1 MLDNFS
7 PRRTLRLTLCAIVLV
22 VAPFVGAC
30 DDSPS
35 TPSDGGNLQI
45 MLTDA
50 PTQAVDRV
58 NVFVSGVI
66 VKRVNRDP
74 EQVTLNLTPNPVD
87 LLTLRNR
94 VVRLAAGEV
103 PAGQYEYVEIRLD
116 ESRSSIVENGVTKT
130 VDITNETIRVTRNF
144 MILEDVQ
151 TVVTLD
157 FDASASL
164 TQLGNGS
171 WRLSPVISVTSSTSE
186 N

>member
-1 MLDNFS
+1 MLDRFIR
-7 PRRTLRLTLCAIVLV
+7 PRTFGAAVCVLALGA
-22 VAPFVGAC
+22 APFVAGC

-35 TPSDGGNLQI
+35 TPSDAGTLRI

-58 NVFVSGVI
+58 NVFVTGVT
-66 VKRVNRDP
+66 VKRVDRDA

-94 VVRLAAGEV
+94 VVTLAAGDV
-103 PAGQYEYVEIRLD
+103 AAGQYEWVEIRLD
-116 ESRSSIVENGVTKT
+116 ESRSSVVQGGASRA
-130 VDITNETIRVTRNF
+130 VDITNETIRVNRTF
-144 MILEDVQ
+144 SILENVQ
-151 TVVTLD
+151 TVLTLD

-164 TQLGNGS
+164 SQNASGGWVLA
-171 WRLSPVISVTSSTSE
+171 PVISVTGNTGA